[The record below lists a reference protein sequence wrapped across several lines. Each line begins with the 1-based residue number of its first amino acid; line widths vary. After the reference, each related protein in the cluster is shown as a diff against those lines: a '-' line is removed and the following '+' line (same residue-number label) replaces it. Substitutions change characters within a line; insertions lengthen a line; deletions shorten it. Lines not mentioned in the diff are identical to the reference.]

1 MTENLKKFCFDLAE
15 LIILNRK
22 LSMDNL
28 QKVRTFQGF
37 QAFLSAR

>member
-1 MTENLKKFCFDLAE
+1 MIENVYKFCFDLAE
-15 LIILNRK
+15 LIMKNRK